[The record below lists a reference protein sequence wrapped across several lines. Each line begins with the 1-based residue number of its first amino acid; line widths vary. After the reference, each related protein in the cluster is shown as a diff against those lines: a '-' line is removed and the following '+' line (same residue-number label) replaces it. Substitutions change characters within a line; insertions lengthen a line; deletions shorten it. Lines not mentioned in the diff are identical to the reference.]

1 MTHNEYIREIKLNLT
16 NDDRTKLVDYATGMN
31 YHEAVRSKYSGI
43 FYSTEVDS
51 NHKTVKS
58 IITEF
63 LKEVPDAHNIN
74 VRFFKFFPYGTIF
87 PHRDIGDERTNELF
101 PDHVNDSTF
110 LIPLYPDPVSDM
122 YAPLMFWED
131 DWKKIPFDWFNG
143 EKAAYIVPKTPNGY
157 IVNLSKIHSIMNHT
171 PFHRYNLQIR
181 FTTKQKDLFNG

>member
-1 MTHNEYIREIKLNLT
+1 MIFSLHVAAFPWTW
-16 NDDRTKLVDYATGMN
+16 TKLT
-31 YHEAVRSKYSGI
+31 
-43 FYSTEVDS
+43 
-51 NHKTVKS
+51 
-58 IITEF
+58 
-63 LKEVPDAHNIN
+63 KERIQVC
-74 VRFFKFFPYGTIF
+74 
-87 PHRDIGDERTNELF
+87 E
-101 PDHVNDSTF
+101 NDSTF